1 MIDAQ
6 IIRQLSSPHE
16 VQTTVREAKA
26 SGDTIGFVPTMGA
39 LHEGHL
45 SLVEAS
51 IAECDRTVVSI
62 FVNPTQFGP
71 GEDIEHYPR
80 PLEKDIQ
87 LLSERGVW
95 VAFVPAVEE
104 IYPAG
109 FDSYIDVGRI
119 AEPFEG
125 SIRTSHFRGVATV
138 VMKLFQLVPADF
150 AYFGRKDYQ
159 QSLVIRKLVEDFHLP
174 VEIKV
179 CPIVRESDGLA
190 MSSRNSYL
198 DAGERQQA
206 TALWKSLE
214 LAEQQHAAGEQ
225 NCAVLEQQMREQ
237 LASSGIGQI
246 DYIAFLKDGTMTEV
260 ETIEGPTTVALA
272 ARVGPARLIDNHT
285 IGMP

>member
-6 IIRQLSSPHE
+6 TFRQLSSANE
-16 VQTTVREAKA
+16 VQTAVEQARAV
-26 SGDTIGFVPTMGA
+26 GDTVGFVPTMGA

-51 IAECDRTVVSI
+51 IRECDRTVVSI

-71 GEDIEHYPR
+71 QEDIERYPR
-80 PLEKDIQ
+80 PLENDIQ

-95 VAFVPAVEE
+95 LAFVPSVEE

-109 FDSYIDVGRI
+109 FDSFIDVGSV

-125 SIRTSHFRGVATV
+125 SIRTNHFRGVATV
-138 VMKLFQLVPADF
+138 VMKLFQIVPADY

-159 QSLVIRKLVEDFHLP
+159 QSLVIGKLIEDFYLP
-174 VEIKV
+174 IEMKV
-179 CPIVRESDGLA
+179 CPIVREADGLA
-190 MSSRNSYL
+190 MSSRNAYL
-198 DAGERQQA
+198 NAEQRQQA
-206 TALWKSLE
+206 GALWQSLQ
-214 LAEQQHAAGEQ
+214 LAQRQHSAGEIS
-225 NCAVLEQQMREQ
+225 CAVIQQQMREQ
-237 LASSGIGQI
+237 LLSSGIDQI

-260 ETIEGPTTVALA
+260 ETIAGPTTVALA

-285 IGMP
+285 IG